1 MMTNK
6 SNSPEYYE
14 PNTAFGTEHYC
25 PNFILV
31 DKKPTSLENHEPFY
45 PFNRVLFWMILGVLA
60 IVINAAPKYFDLS
73 KPQHDYDYI
82 SNVQAQVTDDSP
94 SARIVSGENGVRPS
108 SRQEFLSEQ
117 VLPYPVVDVSLLSD
131 SLLSI
136 TAPDWEATRDSII
149 SIKMSEFEKRL
160 PSIKLIDI
168 IKYKVM
174 SDSNL
179 LMKQEDIITDTIKTK
194 ILNRG
199 PLIDNISKTEVSD
212 DLNMEAERCNMM
224 VEPQKEELQIE
235 DLRKSIEAMPLFLE
249 IPDTLE

>member
-1 MMTNK
+1 
-6 SNSPEYYE
+6 
-14 PNTAFGTEHYC
+14 
-25 PNFILV
+25 
-31 DKKPTSLENHEPFY
+31 
-45 PFNRVLFWMILGVLA
+45 
-60 IVINAAPKYFDLS
+60 
-73 KPQHDYDYI
+73 
-82 SNVQAQVTDDSP
+82 
-94 SARIVSGENGVRPS
+94 
-108 SRQEFLSEQ
+108 
-117 VLPYPVVDVSLLSD
+117 
-131 SLLSI
+131 
-136 TAPDWEATRDSII
+136 
-149 SIKMSEFEKRL
+149 MSEFEKRL

-199 PLIDNISKTEVSD
+199 PLIDNISKSEVSD